1 MVPLTS
7 TVMCWFTHKRALM
20 VALINCGTGI
30 GGTLFAPL
38 TRYLVLSFDWRD
50 AFFIYGVLVWAV
62 VLPLTVLI
70 RNRPEDLGLQPYGGT
85 LAAIS
90 LSPPMYAFG
99 DVLAMPALWI
109 IATVH
114 LLCCAAYSG
123 PIFHMVSSAIDTGVD
138 TLGAATLFAYASL
151 ASIAGRLGTGVL
163 VDRYGSKPILV
174 TWLGMQATAITLYL
188 FALEKSSL
196 TLVALYFGVSYGGVM
211 PLYAV
216 VTREFFGARAM
227 GASYGVVFL
236 LSCFGMGVGAW
247 LGGLLFDSAGTYD
260 PMYKCSAL
268 FAATGAVLALWLRP
282 PLQVRPV
289 MLGTRVMGT
298 S

>member
-1 MVPLTS
+1 
-7 TVMCWFTHKRALM
+7 M
-20 VALINCGTGI
+20 VALTNCGTGI

-50 AFFIYGVLVWAV
+50 AFFIYGVLVWVV
-62 VLPLTVLI
+62 VLPLAVLI
-70 RNRPEDLGLQPYGGT
+70 RNHPEDIGLQPYGGT
-85 LAAIS
+85 LAA
-90 LSPPMYAFG
+90 LSTPSPTYAFG
-99 DVLAMPALWI
+99 DVLAMPALWV

-114 LLCCAAYSG
+114 LLCCAAHSG

-138 TLGAATLFAYASL
+138 TLGAATIFAYASL

-163 VDRYGSKPILV
+163 ADRYGSKPILV

-188 FALEKSSL
+188 FASETSSL

-227 GASYGVVFL
+227 GASYGAVFL

-260 PMYKCSAL
+260 SMYKCSAL
-268 FAATGAVLALWLRP
+268 FAATGAFLALWLRP